1 MKDNEFPLLIIT
13 NIEWD
18 KDHDDFENL
27 PTNFELKWGSKNWD
41 IDSVSEWISQKFD
54 WIFNKINI
62 QQVGTWQQES
72 G

>member
-1 MKDNEFPLLIIT
+1 MKDNEFPLLMIT
-13 NIEWD
+13 DIEWD

-41 IDSVSEWISQKFD
+41 IDSVSDWISQKFD
-54 WIFNKINI
+54 WIFNKIDI

>member
-1 MKDNEFPLLIIT
+1 MKDNEFPLLMIT
-13 NIEWD
+13 DIEWD

-41 IDSVSEWISQKFD
+41 IDSVSDWISQKFD

-62 QQVGTWQQES
+62 QHVGTWQQES

>member
-1 MKDNEFPLLIIT
+1 MKDNEFPLLMIT
-13 NIEWD
+13 DIEWD

-41 IDSVSEWISQKFD
+41 IDSVSDWISQKFD

>member
-1 MKDNEFPLLIIT
+1 LKDNEFPLLMIT
-13 NIEWD
+13 DIEWD

-41 IDSVSEWISQKFD
+41 IDSVSDWISQKFD

>member
-1 MKDNEFPLLIIT
+1 MIT
-13 NIEWD
+13 DIEWD

-41 IDSVSEWISQKFD
+41 IDSVSDWISQKFD